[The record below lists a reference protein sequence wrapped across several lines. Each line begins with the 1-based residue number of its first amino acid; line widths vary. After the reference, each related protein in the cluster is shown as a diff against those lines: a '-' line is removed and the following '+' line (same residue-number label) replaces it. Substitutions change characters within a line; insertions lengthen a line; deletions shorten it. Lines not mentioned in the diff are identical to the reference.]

1 MKKINILF
9 QLEPG
14 RSDIGVTV
22 SASEQ
27 DEEVLALMH
36 RIGQP
41 LSAVLMV
48 TDGRGAAV
56 SLPLERIIRI
66 FSEGRKLKVVAEEN
80 TYTMNATLREA
91 EEALQHPGFL
101 RISRYEII
109 HLDKVQKFDF
119 SMAGTLRI
127 ELKDGSETWASRR
140 YIAEIRKRLHR
151 KG

>member
-9 QLEPG
+9 RLEPG

-27 DEEVLALMH
+27 DEEVLALMN

-41 LSAVLMV
+41 FSDVLMAL
-48 TDGRGAAV
+48 DERGVSV
-56 SLPLERIIRI
+56 SLPLEHIIRI
-66 FSEGRKLKVVAEEN
+66 FSEERKLKVVADEG
-80 TYTMNATLREA
+80 TYFMNATLREA

-119 SMAGTLRI
+119 SIVGTLRI

>member
-80 TYTMNATLREA
+80 TYNMNATLREA